1 MNEVGR
7 IADLIYNDL
16 VARGK
21 AEHTARQWKIWMLR
35 FEQACGEKDT
45 YTREDVVKFI
55 GEERKRGYCQNT
67 INTNLRPVA
76 LLAKIQGWDYP
87 KLSMKK
93 VKDSDVS
100 RPIFETEDVLKLIKV
115 GREVL
120 NSRELALLALSTTY
134 GLRRE
139 EMCNTSEPVITD
151 GHITISAVKG
161 SMKTTH
167 LIPEEI
173 ADYIKDFRAD
183 STSYATMAF
192 ASIIKKTGIKVDK
205 GFGWHSIRRSLATE
219 LMMVEISGLNV
230 LRFMRWSEGVLTG
243 DLGMLRLY
251 AKKEQGRI
259 DTEVFRVHPFLGAWS
274 DNEREAVPVSET
286 NMTAVSLNDE
296 EVRVLTGLVKRL
308 NL

>member
-1 MNEVGR
+1 MGR
-7 IADLIYNDL
+7 IANLIYNDL
-16 VARGK
+16 IARGK
-21 AEHTARQWKIWMLR
+21 AEHTARQWMIWMLR
-35 FEQACGEKDT
+35 FEVACGEKDE

-67 INTNLRPVA
+67 INTNLRPVK
-76 LLAKIQGWDYP
+76 LLSTIQGWDYP

-93 VKDSDVS
+93 VQDSDVS
-100 RPIFETEDVLKLIKV
+100 RPILEPEDVVKMIKV

-120 NSRELALLALSTTY
+120 DRRELALLALATTY

-151 GHITISAVKG
+151 GHITISAIKG

-192 ASIIKKTGIKVDK
+192 ASIVKKTGVEVDK
-205 GFGWHSIRRSLATE
+205 GFGWHAIRRSLATE

-259 DTEVFRVHPFLGAWS
+259 DSEVFRVHPFLGAWT
-274 DNEREAVPVSET
+274 DKEREAGPVNEV
-286 NMTAVSLNDE
+286 NMTAVSLTDE
-296 EVRVLTGLVKRL
+296 EIRVLKDLVSRL
-308 NL
+308 